1 MVNGHSKSIEQIIKH
16 AKTLKGRLKVQKFK
30 ENESTKSYV
39 DYKLGINN
47 NYKQDI
53 NNLAK
58 DKTNIYNDAHNLEL
72 QLTTDEETI
81 NELNDKII
89 ILNANNKVLSTK
101 LSGLENEDN
110 GAEGALKETTTLYRE
125 LYIQNIILFIIIL
138 SNISIYII
146 KTN

>member
-1 MVNGHSKSIEQIIKH
+1 MSVARGKIFTQQFNNSYNAFNTG
-16 AKTLKGRLKVQKFK
+16 L
-30 ENESTKSYV
+30 NESTKSYV
-39 DYKLGINN
+39 HYKLGINN

-81 NELNDKII
+81 NELNQSIMYI
-89 ILNANNKVLSTK
+89 TQENKVLSKK

-110 GAEGALKETTTLYRE
+110 GAEGALKETTILYTE